1 LIIYPI
7 YLSGGFMLNVYE
19 IDQAQE
25 TILKRVP
32 LTLMDYPVEL
42 VTAVEE
48 LFGEGVTLPQAVSEI
63 LDSVRREG
71 DKALRK
77 WSEILDKASLD
88 DFHVPVDRF
97 KRSYDNLPGSLR
109 AALDLSAERIRAF
122 HEMQPLPNWETEVLG
137 GRVGQRVTPV
147 ERAGVYVP
155 GGTAPLPSSLLMS
168 VIPAQVA
175 GVPQIIVTTPPN
187 PHPTILAAAYICGIE
202 DLYQLGGAQAI
213 AAMAF
218 GSESVPRVDTIVG
231 AGNIFVTLAKQQV
244 FGIVGL
250 DGLFG
255 PTETMV
261 IADENANPAWVAAD
275 LLAQAEHDVLASAIL
290 LTPSKELAEQV
301 QVEVHRQLE
310 NLSRTSILSQSLEN
324 SSGIVVVPNLDI
336 AAEIANQYAAEHLC
350 LCVAE
355 PRVLM
360 SKINNAGGFFLG
372 DHSFEV
378 LGDYIAGPSHI
389 MPTSQT
395 ARFNSPLNV
404 LDFVKISSV
413 VELDPQTGA
422 RLSIHAAEIAQAET
436 LTAHAAAAGFRSV
449 VLE

>member
-1 LIIYPI
+1 MLKIYDLPT
-7 YLSGGFMLNVYE
+7 
-19 IDQAQE
+19 AKE

-32 LTLMDYPVEL
+32 LTFSEYPPRL
-42 VTAVEE
+42 VSAVEN
-48 LFGEGVTLPQAVSEI
+48 LFGEGVTLPQAVTQI
-63 LDSVRREG
+63 LNSVRLEG
-71 DKALRK
+71 DAALRK
-77 WSEILDKASLD
+77 WSQLLDSTDLD
-88 DFHVPVDRF
+88 DFRIPSESF
-97 KRSYDNLPGSLR
+97 KPAFDGLPKSLQES
-109 AALDLSAERIRAF
+109 LTLSAKRIRAF
-122 HEMQPLPNWETEVLG
+122 HELQPLPNWETETLG

-175 GVPQIIVTTPPN
+175 GVPRIIVATPPN
-187 PHPTILAAAYICGIE
+187 PHPTILAAAQICGIE
-202 DLYQLGGAQAI
+202 EVYQLGGAQAV

-218 GSESVPRVDTIVG
+218 GTESVPRVDTIVG

-261 IADENANPAWVAAD
+261 IADDTANPAWAAAD
-275 LLAQAEHDVLASAIL
+275 LLAQAEHDVLASAVL
-290 LTPSKELAEQV
+290 LTTSQKVAEAV
-301 QVEVHRQLE
+301 QAAVGQQLE
-310 NLSRTSILSQSLEN
+310 SLTRTEILVQSLGN
-324 SSGIVVVPNLDI
+324 SSGIVLVPNLDV
-336 AAEIANQYAAEHLC
+336 AAELANDYAAEHLC
-350 LCVAE
+350 LCVSE
-355 PRVLM
+355 PRMLM

-378 LGDYIAGPSHI
+378 LGDYVAGPSHI

-413 VELDPQTGA
+413 IELDPRTGA
-422 RLSIHAAEIAQAET
+422 ELSRAAAEIARSET
-436 LTAHAAAAGFRSV
+436 LTAHAAAADFRTRNA
-449 VLE
+449 E

>member
-1 LIIYPI
+1 MLKIYA
-7 YLSGGFMLNVYE
+7 V
-19 IDQAQE
+19 DRARE

-32 LTLMDYPVEL
+32 LTFTEYPQEL
-42 VTAVEE
+42 VASVEK
-48 LFGEGVTLPQAVSEI
+48 LFGDGVTLPQAVSQI
-63 LDSVRREG
+63 LDSVRKDG
-71 DKALRK
+71 DTALKK
-77 WSEILDKASLD
+77 WSQILDKSVLD
-88 DFHVPVDRF
+88 DFRVPVERF
-97 KRSYDNLPGSLR
+97 REAFEVLPESLR
-109 AALDLSAERIRAF
+109 ESLIISAQRIRAF
-122 HEMQPLPNWETEVLG
+122 HELQPLPNWETEILG

-175 GVPQIIVTTPPN
+175 GVPEIIVTTPPN
-187 PHPTILAAAYICGIE
+187 PHPTILAAAHICGI
-202 DLYQLGGAQAI
+202 DQVFQLGGAQAI

-275 LLAQAEHDVLASAIL
+275 LLAQAEHDVLASAVL
-290 LTPSKELAEQV
+290 LTTSRKFAENV
-301 QVEVHRQLE
+301 QVEVSRQLE
-310 NLSRTSILSQSLEN
+310 SLTRTDILSHSLVN
-324 SSGIVVVPNLDI
+324 SSGIVIVPDLAV
-336 AAEIANQYAAEHLC
+336 AAELANEYAAEHLC
-350 LCVAE
+350 LCVTE
-355 PRVLM
+355 PRALM
-360 SKINNAGGFFLG
+360 EKINNAGGFFLG

-378 LGDYIAGPSHI
+378 LGDYVAGPSHI

-404 LDFVKISSV
+404 FNFVKISSV
-413 VELDPQTGA
+413 VELDPQTGVM
-422 RLSIHAAEIAQAET
+422 LSRSAAEIAQAET
-436 LTAHAAAAGFRSV
+436 LTAHAAAAGYRINGYSQTNY
-449 VLE
+449 

>member
-1 LIIYPI
+1 MLKIYDIPT
-7 YLSGGFMLNVYE
+7 
-19 IDQAQE
+19 AQK

-32 LTLMDYPVEL
+32 LTFTEYPPRL
-42 VTAVEE
+42 VNAVEN
-48 LFGEGVTLPQAVSEI
+48 LFGEGINLPQAVTRI
-63 LDSVRREG
+63 LDSVRLEG
-71 DKALRK
+71 DAALRR
-77 WSEILDKASLD
+77 WSQLLDQSDLD
-88 DFHVPVDRF
+88 DFLVPQENF
-97 KRSYDNLPGSLR
+97 EQAYDDLSDSLR
-109 AALDLSAERIRAF
+109 ESLTLSASRIRAF
-122 HEMQPLPNWETEVLG
+122 HKLQPLPNWETETLG

-175 GVPQIIVTTPPN
+175 GVPRIIVTTPPN
-187 PHPTILAAAYICGIE
+187 PHPTILAAAYICGIDE
-202 DLYQLGGAQAI
+202 VYQLGGAQAI

-218 GSESVPRVDTIVG
+218 GTESVPRVDTIVG

-261 IADENANPAWVAAD
+261 IADNSANPSWVAAD
-275 LLAQAEHDVLASAIL
+275 LLAQAEHDVLASAVL
-290 LTPSKELAEQV
+290 LTTSKKIAEAV
-301 QVEVHRQLE
+301 QTEVGRQLE
-310 NLSRTSILSQSLEN
+310 NLTRDDILAQSLEN
-324 SSGIVVVPNLDI
+324 SSGIVLVPDLDE
-336 AAEIANQYAAEHLC
+336 AARLANDFAAEHLC
-350 LCVAE
+350 LCVNQ
-355 PRVLM
+355 PRALM
-360 SKINNAGGFFLG
+360 AKINNAGGFFLG

-422 RLSIHAAEIAQAET
+422 DLSRLAAEIAHAET
-436 LTAHAAAAGFRSV
+436 LTAHAAAAEFRFM
-449 VLE
+449 EKK

>member
-1 LIIYPI
+1 
-7 YLSGGFMLNVYE
+7 MLKIYE

-32 LTLMDYPVEL
+32 LTFTEYPPKLVASVEK
-42 VTAVEE
+42 
-48 LFGEGVTLPQAVSEI
+48 LFGEGVTLPQAVSQI
-63 LDSVRREG
+63 ISSVRG
-71 DKALRK
+71 DGDVALRK
-77 WSEILDKASLD
+77 WSQILDKSTLD
-88 DFHVPVDRF
+88 DFRISEKQF
-97 KRSYDNLPGSLR
+97 KQAYEDLPGSLR
-109 AALDLSAERIRAF
+109 DALILSAERIRAF
-122 HEMQPLPNWETEVLG
+122 HELQPLPNWETEILG

-147 ERAGVYVP
+147 EQAGVYVP

-175 GVPQIIVTTPPN
+175 GVPRIIVTTPPN
-187 PHPTILAAAYICGIE
+187 PHPTILAAAHICSIDE
-202 DLYQLGGAQAI
+202 VYQIGGAQAI

-244 FGIVGL
+244 FGVVGL

-261 IADENANPAWVAAD
+261 IADENANPSWVAAD
-275 LLAQAEHDVLASAIL
+275 LLAQAEHDVLASAVL
-290 LTPSKELAEQV
+290 LTTSQKLAKNV
-301 QVEVHRQLE
+301 QAEVSSQLE
-310 NLSRTSILSQSLEN
+310 NLTRTDILSHSLEN
-324 SSGIVVVPNLDI
+324 SSGIVLVPDLEV
-336 AAEIANQYAAEHLC
+336 AAELANEYAAEHLC

-355 PRVLM
+355 PRALM
-360 SKINNAGGFFLG
+360 GKINNAGGFFLG

-378 LGDYIAGPSHI
+378 LGDYVAGPSHI

-404 LDFVKISSV
+404 LNFVKISSV
-413 VELDPQTGA
+413 VELDPQTGSI
-422 RLSIHAAEIAQAET
+422 LSLPAAEIARAET
-436 LTAHAAAAGFRSV
+436 LSAHAAAAGFRNSG
-449 VLE
+449 